1 MTVLLAVAALLG
13 LVVWVQNLIFRRFG
27 LRQLRYDCYLN
38 RHEVFEGEELR
49 LIEVV
54 RNQKLLP
61 LPWLKS
67 ELATSPWLDFAGSKG
82 IRTDRLR
89 LVSSVFMLRGWH
101 QLRREWQV
109 RCRHF
114 GWQGIEKVLLV
125 SNDLL
130 GNVTLS
136 QPLPIQ
142 SWILVLPR
150 PYDMAALPWE
160 ARRIFGNMQIRRRFV
175 PDPFFMEGVTEYS
188 GHEPLRSIH
197 WLASAR
203 EQRLMVHRLQDSQDQ
218 SVAVLLNLEPRRS
231 LTRFERS
238 PLEYADAIR
247 LAATA
252 FDQTLATGVPVEFI
266 TNSLPEPLPEGLDL
280 EARQAS
286 GSGSANPMIA
296 EILDDSRGAGLV
308 RESRE
313 RGWYRSER
321 AQGRAHVYGLLR
333 VLATLRNQPTVP
345 FASLLE
351 ALEAELAATDLIILT
366 FYIDPVIEGFVRRQL
381 VLGRRPRIGLLSS
394 GEDEHTR
401 RVSAGD
407 LDGSVIPLYRIA
419 HNLREAA
426 IASGLTVGEAGIPEA
441 LGEKPENG
449 SGENEEEAD
458 DVVAAS

>member
-13 LVVWVQNLIFRRFG
+13 LVVWLQNLVFRRFG

-54 RNQKLLP
+54 RNQKPLP

-109 RCRHF
+109 RCRRF

-150 PYDMAALPWE
+150 PYDMEALPWE
-160 ARRIFGNMQIRRRFV
+160 ARRLFGKLQVRRLFV
-175 PDPFFMEGVTEYS
+175 PDPFFMEGVSEYS
-188 GHEPLRSIH
+188 GLEPLRSIH
-197 WLASAR
+197 WYASAR
-203 EQRLMVHRLQDSQDQ
+203 EQRLMVHRLRDSQDQ

-252 FDQTLATGVPVEFI
+252 FDQTLASGVPVELI
-266 TNSLPEPLPEGLDL
+266 TNSLPEPLPQGLDP

-286 GSGSANPMIA
+286 DSGSANPMIA
-296 EILDDSRGAGLV
+296 DILDENLLPGLV
-308 RESRE
+308 RESLE
-313 RGWYRSER
+313 RGWYRSRR
-321 AQGRAHVYGLLR
+321 ASGRTHVYSLLR
-333 VLATLRNQPTVP
+333 VLATLQNQPTVP
-345 FASLLE
+345 FATLLE
-351 ALEAELAATDLIILT
+351 ALENELVATDLIILS
-366 FYIDPVIEGFVRRQL
+366 FYIDPVIEDFVKRQMAA
-381 VLGRRPRIGLLSS
+381 GRRPRIGLLSS
-394 GEDEHTR
+394 GEDEYTR

-407 LDGSVIPLYRIA
+407 LDGVVIPLYRVA

-426 IASGLTVGEAGIPEA
+426 IASGLTVEETGIPEV
-441 LGEKPENG
+441 LGQQHKMG
-449 SGENEEEAD
+449 SGEGEEAD
-458 DVVAAS
+458 DVAAAS